1 MSKYGEPW
9 VCNVAEDIH
18 GKKWVEFFDSEY
30 ISILSSS
37 DIVYPKNAAKR
48 IITCINA
55 CTGME
60 DPEKEIADLKAQNAS
75 LLRLL
80 ADIRSA
86 AGDQS
91 GRLMQ
96 DELVEHI
103 RNMRRDA
110 DAYSIE
116 SVRLKGDML

>member
-9 VCNVAEDIH
+9 FKACGTGGEAQVLKYSLELVTTLAPTN
-18 GKKWVEFFDSEY
+18 GKHEEATR
-30 ISILSSS
+30 
-37 DIVYPKNAAKR
+37 IVQ
-48 IITCINA
+48 CVNA
-55 CTGME
+55 CAGME
-60 DPEKEIADLKAQNAS
+60 DPEKEIADLRAQNTS
-75 LLRLL
+75 LFRLL
-80 ADIRSA
+80 ADIRAA

>member
-1 MSKYGEPW
+1 MSRNIEPMTVEKYL
-9 VCNVAEDIH
+9 DLQ
-18 GKKWVEFFDSEY
+18 FDSNDPVERLVACY
-30 ISILSSS
+30 
-37 DIVYPKNAAKR
+37 
-48 IITCINA
+48 NA
-55 CTGME
+55 CIGMD

-86 AGDQS
+86 AGDPN

-103 RNMRRDA
+103 GTMRRDA